1 MLKYNSKFY
10 GIKQNE
16 KVYATFLFGIP
27 FSFCKEKG
35 MEIKK
40 IGTLR
45 TDFPTKFGLP
55 RQSGISENIKAKL
68 IFEPEFRDESCIRG
82 LDGFNYVWIIWG
94 FSQCEGKYQKTVR
107 PPRLG
112 GNKRMGVFATR
123 SPFRPN
129 SLALSCLKLEKIEN
143 DKSVGPVLYLSGADM
158 TDGTP
163 VYDIKPYVPHADLRP
178 DAIGGFA
185 DTIEEYKL
193 NVEISDTLAAKLPES
208 KIKELIDAL
217 SEDPRPSYIEN
228 DEREYGFFFDKFEIK
243 FTVKEKNLT
252 VTDVTNKKS

>member
-1 MLKYNSKFY
+1 MN
-10 GIKQNE
+10 IE
-16 KVYATFLFGIP
+16 
-27 FSFCKEKG
+27 
-35 MEIKK
+35 K

-55 RQSGISENIKAKL
+55 RQSGISDNIKAKL

-82 LDGFNYVWIIWG
+82 LDGFNYVWVIWG
-94 FSQCEGKYQKTVR
+94 FSECYGKYQKTVR

-129 SLALSCLKLEKIEN
+129 SLALSCLKLEKIEM
-143 DKSVGPVLYLSGADM
+143 DKTYGPILYLSGADM
-158 TDGTP
+158 MDGTP
-163 VYDIKPYVPHADLRP
+163 VYDIKPYVPHADLKL
-178 DAIGGFA
+178 DAIGGFS

-193 NVEISDTLAAKLPES
+193 DVEISDTLREKLPPD
-208 KIKELIDAL
+208 KIEELIDAL

-228 DEREYGFFFDKFEIK
+228 DERIYGFYFDKYEVK
-243 FTVKEKNLT
+243 FTVKEKTAT
-252 VTDVTNKKS
+252 VTDIIPNKKD

>member
-1 MLKYNSKFY
+1 MR
-10 GIKQNE
+10 IE
-16 KVYATFLFGIP
+16 
-27 FSFCKEKG
+27 
-35 MEIKK
+35 K

-55 RQSGISENIKAKL
+55 RQSGISSNIKAKL

-82 LDGFNYVWIIWG
+82 LDGFNYVWVIWG
-94 FSQCEGKYQKTVR
+94 FSECEGKYQKTVR

-129 SLALSCLKLEKIEN
+129 SLALSCLKLEKIEI
-143 DKSVGPVLYLSGADM
+143 DKKYGPVLYFSGADM
-158 TDGTP
+158 MDGTP
-163 VYDIKPYVPHADLRP
+163 VYDIKPYVPHADLKN

-185 DTIEEYKL
+185 DTVAEYRL
-193 NVEISDTLAAKLPES
+193 NVTIPEELKSILP
-208 KIKELIDAL
+208 KDKADELIDAL

-228 DEREYGFFFDKFEIK
+228 DDRVYGFFFDRYEVK
-243 FTVKEKNLT
+243 FTVKGKSLT
-252 VTDVTNKKS
+252 VMEIIPNGK